1 MYIDEKFK
9 VILTRKDKIADGILA
24 VIALKGYKCYDD
36 LYLSRPASLGGKIK
50 EREEL
55 GSQSTVYYW
64 LKQLERC
71 KLIRVYKKIGDK
83 TLYDLTLP
91 GLLVALSFEPLSN
104 HVDKIVAHHAGKLP
118 LILGKWDF
126 FVDTKVV
133 GIVKERMKEYLSF
146 PPEVVHLSPYHLLI
160 YGLKEKEKE
169 KRESF
174 MRELITDEFEHRLQ
188 EDLNRYI
195 LFPWVFGI
203 VYDFYVPNVS
213 IPDDDKGRAKIEVT
227 DDMEQWI
234 SILLLDSELKSYL
247 ISELDHLEK
256 YGDFSSKVA
265 KIFKLF
271 IDKYPFHF
279 YSSKRKVSHTG

>member
-126 FVDTKVV
+126 FVDTRVV

-174 MRELITDEFEHRLQ
+174 MRELINERFEYHLQ
-188 EDLNRYI
+188 EDVNRSM

-203 VYDFYVPNVS
+203 VYDFYVPNVN
-213 IPDDDKGRAKIEVT
+213 IPDIKEPKVKLKVT
-227 DDMEQWI
+227 DDIEKWI
-234 SILLLDSELKSYL
+234 SILLLDPDLKSYL
-247 ISELDHLEK
+247 IRELDHLEK
-256 YGDFSSKVA
+256 YGDFCSEVA
-265 KIFKLF
+265 KLYKHV
-271 IDKYPFHF
+271 IDKYPYYW
-279 YSSKRKVSHTG
+279 YSKLKSTNTH